1 MALFLAG
8 DALFRRELRV
18 GPARPRAIAA
28 VAALATAALGATVAV
43 EAQMAVLVGGMAAM
57 LGAEH
62 VRARHAA
69 AARGALP
76 AGRGRIGT

>member
-1 MALFLAG
+1 
-8 DALFRRELRV
+8 
-18 GPARPRAIAA
+18 

-62 VRARHAA
+62 VRQRQAA
-69 AARGALP
+69 TARGILP
-76 AGRGRIGT
+76 RRRGRIGT